1 MLAPLLSARARVPYE
16 EQLRRKGQEFL
27 KVLTDV
33 DRAVADD
40 VASRGKPPAEA
51 PAPAAIAEV
60 PVLPSPR
67 TEAYRN
73 KCEFTFGPGPD
84 GAPTLGFLLGAF
96 KSGVIAVVVWPIA
109 ARMESG
115 VATSRPD
122 SRGPPFASGCHRAES
137 ARVRQRARG
146 GQGRCGLL
154 ARVRAAVRLG
164 HLRPHPAHRPLAAGD
179 GAHHGARRRCAQRA
193 RMELRARESQGLR
206 DRSQSCGWWL
216 CRAQ

>member
-1 MLAPLLSARARVPYE
+1 MPYE

-27 KVLTDV
+27 KVLADV

-40 VASRGKPPAEA
+40 IASRGKPPAEA

-96 KSGVIAVVVWPIA
+96 KSGVIAVVVWPNFPCELGERHGLTA
-109 ARMESG
+109 EAVFNG
-115 VATSRPD
+115 
-122 SRGPPFASGCHRAES
+122 GFHRTES
-137 ARVRQRARG
+137 A
-146 GQGRCGLL
+146 
-154 ARVRAAVRLG
+154 
-164 HLRPHPAHRPLAAGD
+164 
-179 GAHHGARRRCAQRA
+179 
-193 RMELRARESQGLR
+193 
-206 DRSQSCGWWL
+206 
-216 CRAQ
+216 